1 MKFRYAHKRV
11 SALTRQVQPTN
22 SSSVLDWP
30 PSSEEKPRENQ
41 TFTNLKN
48 EQKTAAERLD

>member
-22 SSSVLDWP
+22 SSSVLNWP

-41 TFTNLKN
+41 TLANLKN
-48 EQKTAAERLD
+48 EQKMPTEQLD